1 MMVMTDSVAMGGA
14 MVYPI
19 AAFLVALAAIGLLSL
34 LFVVLLALVVRRLC
48 RRTDRF
54 GATRWSDSSVNTV
67 GGGFPR
73 WVDLHCGRP
82 RWSIRFL
89 SQSGPSDP
97 GRASAVEASAVS
109 SVHAV
114 HRPCSMA
121 NGDGNDP
128 YQ

>member
-1 MMVMTDSVAMGGA
+1 MGGA

-19 AAFLVALAAIGLLSL
+19 AAFLVALAAIGLLSS

-54 GATRWSDSSVNTV
+54 AATRWSDSSVNTV
-67 GGGFPR
+67 GGGFATVGGSALWPA
-73 WVDLHCGRP
+73 
-82 RWSIRFL
+82 RWSTRFL
-89 SQSGPSDP
+89 SLNGPSDP
-97 GRASAVEASAVS
+97 DRASAVEASAVS

>member
-19 AAFLVALAAIGLLSL
+19 AAFLVALAAIGLLSS

-67 GGGFPR
+67 GGGFATVGGSALWPAALVYQVPEPERTQRPGPR
-73 WVDLHCGRP
+73 VSRRGQRRQLSSRSASTLQHGERGR
-82 RWSIRFL
+82 
-89 SQSGPSDP
+89 
-97 GRASAVEASAVS
+97 
-109 SVHAV
+109 
-114 HRPCSMA
+114 
-121 NGDGNDP
+121 
-128 YQ
+128 

>member
-54 GATRWSDSSVNTV
+54 AAARWSDSSVNTV
-67 GGGFPR
+67 GGGF
-73 WVDLHCGRP
+73 
-82 RWSIRFL
+82 
-89 SQSGPSDP
+89 
-97 GRASAVEASAVS
+97 S
-109 SVHAV
+109 SVGGSALWPAALV
-114 HRPCSMA
+114 YQVPEPERAQRPGPRVSRRGQRRQLSSRSA
-121 NGDGNDP
+121 STLQHGERGR
-128 YQ
+128 

>member
-67 GGGFPR
+67 GGGFSPVGGSALWPAALVYQVPEPERTQRPGPR
-73 WVDLHCGRP
+73 VSRRGQRRQLSSRSASTLQHGERGR
-82 RWSIRFL
+82 
-89 SQSGPSDP
+89 
-97 GRASAVEASAVS
+97 
-109 SVHAV
+109 
-114 HRPCSMA
+114 
-121 NGDGNDP
+121 
-128 YQ
+128 

>member
-67 GGGFPR
+67 GGGFATVGGSALWPAALVYQVPEPERTQRPGPR
-73 WVDLHCGRP
+73 VSRRGQRRQLSSRSASTLQHGERGR
-82 RWSIRFL
+82 
-89 SQSGPSDP
+89 
-97 GRASAVEASAVS
+97 
-109 SVHAV
+109 
-114 HRPCSMA
+114 
-121 NGDGNDP
+121 
-128 YQ
+128 